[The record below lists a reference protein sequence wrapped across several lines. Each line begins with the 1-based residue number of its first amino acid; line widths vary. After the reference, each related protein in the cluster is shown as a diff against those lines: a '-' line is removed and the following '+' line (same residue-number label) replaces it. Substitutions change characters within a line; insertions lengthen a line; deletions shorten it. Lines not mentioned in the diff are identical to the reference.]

1 MVTLDG
7 LGDRYQYVDTSE
19 DLETEGGG
27 EAEGED
33 RAREEEEQEVVEE
46 EEEEEQE
53 EGKPS
58 WVLSNILLPRYV
70 CGATGWLEKCWK
82 DWLVLA

>member
-1 MVTLDG
+1 MCVGLSVRQQLLLCLPSLRPASRSTRFVVTLDG

-58 WVLSNILLPRYV
+58 
-70 CGATGWLEKCWK
+70 
-82 DWLVLA
+82 